1 MSDKFLFTVKSFL
14 NMKGILD
21 IVQMKHLLGN
31 QLLLTMEFDGEVLK
45 VIVRYYNV
53 TPKINKVIYQFKSY
67 KPDHESKKVT
77 DHSDYTGDSEDSE
90 SESESESDS
99 EDARSHSSWKV
110 ECDFRSIQ
118 EFFSD
123 EITKNILEELS
134 HEDKDED
141 EDEDEDKDEKD
152 PSKIGSVYL
161 RYSESLEESQCLLS
175 TRERKGSLVIT
186 ISNRKPSSTSIACK
200 HCCKKDKK
208 KYTMIRHMV
217 RISVNVLSV
226 KVKDLSVT
234 PSLVTPRCR
243 RRLEF

>member
-77 DHSDYTGDSEDSE
+77 DHSDYTGDSEDS
-90 SESESESDS
+90 DS
-99 EDARSHSSWKV
+99 EDASHSRWTV
-110 ECDFRSIQ
+110 ECHFRSIQ

-123 EITKNILEELS
+123 ELTKNILDVVQEELS
-134 HEDKDED
+134 HEDY
-141 EDEDEDKDEKD
+141 KDEKD
-152 PSKIGSVYL
+152 PQIGSVYL
-161 RYSESLEESQCLLS
+161 SYSESNEESQSLLAP
-175 TRERKGSLVIT
+175 RERKGSLVIT

>member
-21 IVQMKHLLGN
+21 IVQMKHLFMGN

-45 VIVRYYNV
+45 VIVRYNNV
-53 TPKINKVIYQFKSY
+53 TPKIKVIYQFKSY

-90 SESESESDS
+90 SESESDS
-99 EDARSHSSWKV
+99 EDARSHSSWTV
-110 ECDFRSIQ
+110 ECHFRSIQ

-123 EITKNILEELS
+123 ELTKNILDVVQEELS

-152 PSKIGSVYL
+152 PQIGSVYL
-161 RYSESLEESQCLLS
+161 SYSESNVESQSVLAP
-175 TRERKGSLVIT
+175 RERKGSLVIT
-186 ISNRKPSSTSIACK
+186 VSDTKTSDT
-200 HCCKKDKK
+200 KD
-208 KYTMIRHMV
+208 TMWHKV
-217 RISVNVLSV
+217 RISV
-226 KVKDLSVT
+226 KVRELM
-234 PSLVTPRCR
+234 
-243 RRLEF
+243 